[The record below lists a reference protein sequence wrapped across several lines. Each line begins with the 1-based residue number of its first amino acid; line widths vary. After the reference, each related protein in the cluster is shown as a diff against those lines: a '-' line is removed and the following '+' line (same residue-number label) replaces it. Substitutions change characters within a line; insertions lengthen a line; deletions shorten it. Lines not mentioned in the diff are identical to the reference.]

1 MRETRQMQPGAAR
14 ERLAHTLNSAYGAG
28 LLSEHTLVL
37 RLDALLSST
46 VIDPV
51 RLVGDLTRRAPH
63 RTSIGALGERLRGW
77 ITGGPRD
84 ERAELLALDWNG
96 GRERLLIGR
105 HHSCDVVLGSPNVS
119 RRHAR
124 LDFRDGTWILRDLD
138 STNGTRVNGATVGRC
153 TLRPG
158 DRVAIGAHV
167 LTVD

>member
-1 MRETRQMQPGAAR
+1 MQPGAAR

-51 RLVGDLTRRAPH
+51 RLVGDLTRRAPR
-63 RTSIGALGERLRGW
+63 RTSIGTLRERLRSW
-77 ITGGPRD
+77 ITHTPDD
-84 ERAELLALDWNG
+84 ERAELLALDWDG

-105 HHSCDVVLGSPNVS
+105 HYSCDVVLGSSNVS

-124 LDFRDGTWILRDLD
+124 LQFRDGNWILRDLD
-138 STNGTRVNGATVGRC
+138 STNGTLVNGVPVGRC
-153 TLRPG
+153 ALRPG
-158 DRVAIGAHV
+158 DRVTIGAHI

>member
-1 MRETRQMQPGAAR
+1 MRDTQQMQPGAAR

-28 LLSEHTLVL
+28 LLSERTLVL

-46 VIDPV
+46 VIDPA
-51 RLVGDLTRRAPH
+51 RLVGDLTRRAPRQKPVGMWRDWL
-63 RTSIGALGERLRGW
+63 RTW
-77 ITGGPRD
+77 ITRAPGD
-84 ERAELLALDWNG
+84 EQAELLALDWSG

-124 LDFRDGTWILRDLD
+124 LLFRDGSWILRDLD
-138 STNGTRVNGATVGRC
+138 STNGTLVNGVAVGRC
-153 TLRPG
+153 ALRPG
-158 DRVAIGAHV
+158 DRVTIGAHA